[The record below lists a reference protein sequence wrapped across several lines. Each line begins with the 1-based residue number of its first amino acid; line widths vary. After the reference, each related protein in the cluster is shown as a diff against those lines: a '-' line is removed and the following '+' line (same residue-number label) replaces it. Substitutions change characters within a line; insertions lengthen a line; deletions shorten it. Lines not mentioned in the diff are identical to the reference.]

1 MGRRIELPRLPEGET
16 QEQLQELYS
25 YLYQM
30 ADALNNNLA
39 EIGNGNYT
47 DEEMK
52 VVREIVG
59 TDETN
64 PGMPEAESLKTLIIK
79 TAQLIKTEIDA
90 YNLKLIGTYEAE
102 GKLGRYVRKTRLD
115 VDVTPSGITQNYT
128 FQDIIQGLKTYEVN
142 AKNYIKTGYL
152 RTENNI
158 PIYGVAI
165 GKDIV
170 TFANDGTETYHD
182 GNKVAELTAD
192 ELSFWQGGV
201 KVAAYTGTK
210 ISFYSGNTEVMYIQG
225 GKIYCNGDLE
235 IETGKTF
242 KIVSG
247 GVMDVDTNNFKLD
260 SANRK
265 MVSNNM
271 TFDQNGIIYNLGS
284 SKKFVIGNYSAKDSN
299 TNAGVFCDATTSNG
313 SIRLLT
319 SPANSSKETELV
331 LETLINQYGAS
342 DLARLKFGGTWTV
355 PVFGDKGR
363 PVVFL
368 MGQHYIGRD
377 TVGSS
382 PGNELLLCV
391 DPNFDPDKRGQSGY
405 PLWPQKYVVV
415 RYDTNSAEL
424 WIYGTSPIHFTN
436 QETYFQRKVHMEGIL
451 DVATIMANIV
461 QYTYLVQNSSKDVKH
476 DIRDMESIGEKLDRL
491 RPVTFVYDNDPEER
505 TRAGLIYE
513 ETQQVMPEI
522 CTGDEG
528 NKAISYM
535 EMVPM
540 LLKEIQELRARVKAL
555 EERGG
560 E

>member
-165 GKDIV
+165 GKDVV
-170 TFANDGTETYHD
+170 TFSEDGTETYND

-192 ELSFWQGGV
+192 ELSFWQSGS
-201 KVAAYTGTK
+201 KVAGYTGSK
-210 ISFYSGNTEVMYIQG
+210 ISFYSGNAEVMYIQN

-235 IETGKTF
+235 IKTGKTF

-260 SANRK
+260 SENKK
-265 MVSNNM
+265 MVCGGW
-271 TFDQNGIIYNLGS
+271 TFDDKGVLFEPSDDEDVFQIAGYTNRN
-284 SKKFVIGNYSAKDSN
+284 SKCYGLFYDTSN
-299 TNAGVFCDATTSNG
+299 TSSIYRRDLYLIPTPKTVELASQPNLRLRCRKISSNVVLNLDMLNADSTNLFTERSVNTMYVKALYDIRTIAGNDANYKYIDLEVPYASSGGVISYKQVRFEADSSQLVLKSKTSATTFN
-313 SIRLLT
+313 IILNDLNYRTLT
-319 SPANSSKETELV
+319 
-331 LETLINQYGAS
+331 
-342 DLARLKFGGTWTV
+342 
-355 PVFGDKGR
+355 
-363 PVVFL
+363 
-368 MGQHYIGRD
+368 
-377 TVGSS
+377 
-382 PGNELLLCV
+382 
-391 DPNFDPDKRGQSGY
+391 
-405 PLWPQKYVVV
+405 
-415 RYDTNSAEL
+415 
-424 WIYGTSPIHFTN
+424 
-436 QETYFQRKVHMEGIL
+436 
-451 DVATIMANIV
+451 
-461 QYTYLVQNSSKDVKH
+461 QNSSREIKH
-476 DIRDMESIGEKLDRL
+476 DIKDMESRGKALDKL
-491 RPVTFVYDNDPEER
+491 RPVTFVYNEDPEEK

-513 ETQQVMPEI
+513 EAAEVMPEI
-522 CTGDEG
+522 CVGEG
-528 NKAISYM
+528 KNKAINYV
-535 EMVPM
+535 EIIPM

-555 EERGG
+555 EEK
-560 E
+560 